1 MSEFQPAQGHIID
14 ITKTILV
21 FYERYFIKIY
31 QTFIAVLLFH
41 LTTLECFH
49 KHVLLSILI

>member
-21 FYERYFIKIY
+21 FYEKYLIKIY

-41 LTTLECFH
+41 LTILECFH